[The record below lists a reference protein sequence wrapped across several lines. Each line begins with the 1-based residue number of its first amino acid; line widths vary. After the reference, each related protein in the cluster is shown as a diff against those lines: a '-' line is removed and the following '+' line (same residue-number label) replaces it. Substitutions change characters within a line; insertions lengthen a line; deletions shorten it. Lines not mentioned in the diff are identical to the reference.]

1 MRTVHQT
8 QITIKPQRR
17 KTSSPPASQ
26 SEMRRRIQS
35 RSKFELRVQ
44 MSKEF
49 YRGSLPISAKATAAP
64 QVPVTTNAATH
75 VRRARVSPCT
85 LCGQLGHRRERCP
98 NFPCRLCNIKGHGGR
113 DCPARPEEPHE
124 RRKITCSHCKQ
135 QGHRR
140 QMCPNAPCKY
150 CNVIGHLGK
159 LSSQGRGASQP
170 EEGRFSEGKPIMEG

>member
-17 KTSSPPASQ
+17 KTSSPLAPQ

-35 RSKFELRVQ
+35 RSKFELRIQ
-44 MSKEF
+44 MPKEF
-49 YRGSLPISAKATAAP
+49 YRGSL
-64 QVPVTTNAATH
+64 
-75 VRRARVSPCT
+75 
-85 LCGQLGHRRERCP
+85 P

-124 RRKITCSHCKQ
+124 RRKIKCSHCKQ

-140 QMCPNAPCKY
+140 QKCPNAPCKY

-170 EEGRFSEGKPIMEG
+170 EEGRFSEGKPITEG